1 VQLVSW
7 TSPKIFACPSTPMV
21 KLHEELCFVKKIE
34 GLARRLPWRMVENF
48 KQEAIAHLQA
58 QRIVTTSP
66 PSYSST
72 SRRYVGGFLDKE
84 DPRSNVS

>member
-7 TSPKIFACPSTPMV
+7 TFPKIFACPSTPMV
-21 KLHEELCFVKKIE
+21 KLHGELCFVKKIE
-34 GLARRLPWRMVENF
+34 DLARRLPWQMVENF

-66 PSYSST
+66 DSQ
-72 SRRYVGGFLDKE
+72 RYVGGFLDKE